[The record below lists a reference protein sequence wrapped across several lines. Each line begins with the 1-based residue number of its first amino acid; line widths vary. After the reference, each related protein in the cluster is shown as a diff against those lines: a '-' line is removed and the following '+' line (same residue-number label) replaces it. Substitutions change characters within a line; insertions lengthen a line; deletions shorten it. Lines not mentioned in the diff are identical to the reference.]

1 MGFGDHADRHAE
13 GKIQGFVTRSKEK
26 KARLVSGKQ
35 SQYRAVGENYSD
47 ERGRRLSCQLAV
59 EGRREREEGKKK
71 KKKKISKMMTIFN
84 INNNDNEEEEEEEE
98 EEEPQPRQKNSQCA

>member
-35 SQYRAVGENYSD
+35 SQYRAVGKIYSD

-71 KKKKISKMMTIFN
+71 KKKKISKTMTIFS
-84 INNNDNEEEEEEEE
+84 INNNDNEEEE

>member
-47 ERGRRLSCQLAV
+47 ERGR
-59 EGRREREEGKKK
+59 
-71 KKKKISKMMTIFN
+71 
-84 INNNDNEEEEEEEE
+84 
-98 EEEPQPRQKNSQCA
+98 